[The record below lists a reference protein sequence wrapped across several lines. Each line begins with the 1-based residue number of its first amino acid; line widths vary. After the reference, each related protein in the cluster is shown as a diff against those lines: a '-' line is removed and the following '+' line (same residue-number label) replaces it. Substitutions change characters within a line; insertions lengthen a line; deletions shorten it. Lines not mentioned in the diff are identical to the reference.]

1 MWSVLTP
8 SPVSGPAV
16 PQLAAAQP
24 NFRGYGEGW
33 VLTDYRGSK
42 LVYHTGGWP
51 GMVSRLTLVPG
62 KELGVVVLTSA
73 EVGSAFNAIT
83 MRVLDA
89 YLDAPETDWVA
100 AYAAAMAKSQEKRSE
115 EHTSELQSLMRLS
128 YAVF

>member
-42 LVYHTGGWP
+42 LVYQTGGWP
-51 GMVSRLTLVPG
+51 GMVSRLNLVPG

-73 EVGSAFNAIT
+73 EVGAAFTAIT

-89 YLDAPETDWVA
+89 YLDAPATDWVA
-100 AYAAAMAKSQEKRSE
+100 ADDAAMAKSQKSE
-115 EHTSELQSLMRLS
+115 DTTAEPQAL
-128 YAVF
+128 

>member
-8 SPVSGPAV
+8 IPISEPSV

-62 KELGVVVLTSA
+62 KELGMVVLTSA

-83 MRVLDA
+83 MRVLD
-89 YLDAPETDWVA
+89 
-100 AYAAAMAKSQEKRSE
+100 RSE
-115 EHTSELQSLMRLS
+115 EHTSELQSLMRIS
-128 YAVF
+128 YAVFCLKKKNLLYHLM